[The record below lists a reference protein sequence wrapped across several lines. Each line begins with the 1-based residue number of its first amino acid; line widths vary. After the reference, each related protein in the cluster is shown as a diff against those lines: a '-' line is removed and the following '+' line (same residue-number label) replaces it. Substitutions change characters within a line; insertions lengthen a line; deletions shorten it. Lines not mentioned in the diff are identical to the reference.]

1 MRIAH
6 ITNTIYQQGGG
17 IAAVVANISRI
28 QKKSGHEVEIWVFSI
43 NKVKSLRDISRGIN
57 GDLINEIKI
66 ITLKD
71 LIYSIIMSLLNR
83 TFPLKVEINSFD
95 VIHRHGLWSPISI
108 LNFLV
113 KKNDNNFF
121 ISPHGLLNKE
131 AMQVSRIKKNIFI
144 KLIEKVAFNKC
155 TALIASTD
163 FEKLEILKFK
173 WSINKKIIIIPNGVD
188 DIFFQSET
196 KPANQKIVNKK
207 KQFLYLGAIERI
219 KGVDLLV
226 KVAEQNSHILRKYG
240 YSFLC
245 IGDGNEVY
253 KKEIT
258 DFIDDHNLH
267 DIFKFQNGIYGMKRI
282 DAYKESKFFISMS
295 YSENFGI
302 TIAESLVLGVP
313 VIVSSSLPWRFLE
326 DIKAGIIV
334 NPEFNSIKMGIISA
348 CKMSDKK
355 YKEWSNNASIFSKDK
370 YRWNIIGK
378 KLDAIYRE
386 KTYT

>member
-28 QKKSGHEVEIWVFSI
+28 QKKSGHEVEIWIFAI
-43 NKVKSLRDISRGIN
+43 NKVKSLRNISKGIN

-83 TFPLKVEINSFD
+83 TFPLKVELNSFD
-95 VIHRHGLWSPISI
+95 IIHRHGLWSPISI

-121 ISPHGLLNKE
+121 ISPHGLLNQE
-131 AMQVSRIKKNIFI
+131 AMRISRIKKNIFI
-144 KLIEKVAFNKC
+144 KLIEKAAFKKC
-155 TALIASTD
+155 RAFIASTD

-173 WSINKKIIIIPNGVD
+173 WMINKKIIIIPNGVD

-226 KVAEQNSHILRKYG
+226 KAAEQNSRILRKYG

-258 DFIDDHNLH
+258 DFIDEHNLH
-267 DIFKFQNGIYGMKRI
+267 DIFKFQKGIYGMKRI

-313 VIVSSSLPWRFLE
+313 VIVSSALPWRFLE

-334 NPEFNSIKMGIISA
+334 NPECNSIKMGIISA

-355 YKEWSNNASIFSKDK
+355 YKEWSNNAAIFSKDK
-370 YRWNIIGK
+370 YRWDIIGK
-378 KLDAIYRE
+378 KLDEIYRE
-386 KTYT
+386 KTYI